1 MIVSMRHTTFLVH
14 HGDYTRF
21 LERLRDLGI
30 AHVHPVSEGESDQWE
45 PLLQTIR
52 RYRSHW
58 MELEQRQVA
67 LGPAT
72 GTTAPELAEQFE
84 TLREERFALEQA
96 QQQARARLNLLGP
109 WDGIPWQQIDALQAR
124 GVYAGFYR
132 CASSAFRQEW
142 SDDHLL
148 GVIRRDKAEVSF
160 AILQKGQTLP
170 DLAGAQRT
178 DPPRFQKKTLLDDL
192 KELEIRLA
200 ESDLA
205 LDQVARQRQVFRDQL
220 DALQDEMSWT
230 ETLHHTVGQHD
241 DRLMLLEA
249 WIPSTRMDTLA
260 EALRDMD
267 VVWRD
272 RTPRPGE
279 DIPVL
284 LRNNRFARLFH
295 PIVELFSLPMPT
307 EMDLTPWFA
316 PFFTLFF
323 GLCLGDLGY
332 GLLLFLGATVASLVS
347 SLAHQRSLFRLI
359 QWLSLATMLAGIL
372 TGTIFGA
379 DLGRIGPFSGL
390 AGQFLGAD
398 QLFQLA
404 LWIGLV
410 QILFGMVLRTVNRSR
425 QFGFVY
431 GVSSIG
437 WILLVIGLT
446 LLWYALLPLVSTILI
461 GAGLVLILLFSDP
474 EAGILKR
481 FGLGLWDLYG
491 ISGLFG
497 DLLSYIRLFA
507 LGLSSSILGLVVND
521 IALSV
526 KGDGSIPG
534 WFFFLLILLVGHGMN
549 FGIATLSAFVHPMRL
564 TFVEFYKNAGFTGG
578 GKPYSPFAKRLKP
591 QS

>member
-1 MIVSMRHTTFLVH
+1 MIVPMRHTTFLVH
-14 HGDYTRF
+14 HSDYTRF
-21 LERLRDLGI
+21 LEQLRGLGI
-30 AHVHPVSEGESDQWE
+30 AHVRPVRDGESAQLE

-52 RYRSHW
+52 RYRSHM
-58 MELEQRQVA
+58 MELDQRQVA
-67 LGPAT
+67 MDKPGRTPAR
-72 GTTAPELAEQFE
+72 ELAEQYE
-84 TLREERFALEQA
+84 TLKEERFALEQA
-96 QQQARARLNLLGP
+96 QQQARAKLSLLGP
-109 WDGIPWQQIDALQAR
+109 WEGIPWPQIEALQSR
-124 GVYAGFYR
+124 GLYTGFYR
-132 CASSAFRQEW
+132 CTASAFRPEW
-142 SDDHLL
+142 SNDHLL
-148 GVIRRDKAEVSF
+148 GVIRKDKAEVSF
-160 AILQKGQTLP
+160 AIIQTGPILP
-170 DLAGAQRT
+170 ELNGAQRV
-178 DPPRFQKKTLLDDL
+178 DPPRFQKKSLVDDL
-192 KELEIRLA
+192 KVLEIRIA
-200 ESDLA
+200 ENDLN
-205 LDQVARQRQVFRDQL
+205 LDQVARQRQVFLTRL

-249 WIPSTRMDTLA
+249 WIPSTRVDSLA
-260 EALRDMD
+260 GDLRALD
-267 VVWRD
+267 VVWYD
-272 RTPRPGE
+272 RAARPGE

-284 LRNNRFARLFH
+284 LANNRFARLFH
-295 PIVELFSLPMPT
+295 PIVELFSLPLPT

-316 PFFTLFF
+316 PFFTVFF

-332 GLLLFLGATVASLVS
+332 GLLLFLGATVASLVPA
-347 SLAHQRSLFRLI
+347 LAHQRSLFRLI

-379 DLGRIGPFSGL
+379 DLGLIGPFSGL

-398 QLFQLA
+398 QLFQLS

-410 QILFGMVLRTVNRSR
+410 QILFGMVLRTINRSR
-425 QFGFVY
+425 QFGMAY

-446 LLWYALLPLVSTILI
+446 LLWYALLPLASTILI
-461 GAGLVLILLFSDP
+461 GAGLALILLFSDP

-526 KGDGSIPG
+526 RGDGSLIG

-578 GKPYSPFAKRLKP
+578 GQPYTPFTKRLKP